1 MNSSIVIISNR
12 VGTDSSGP
20 DYLDF
25 DTIYQHK
32 NTFEENEIK
41 DFSKPI
47 LKPYDAGEAFICGD
61 ALKTFHENGLST
73 SPLAYEA
80 KLQGYFITLEFHD
93 EKPQILAFFDK
104 NLAEEAYASLSSV
117 ITPTQKSL
125 EKFEIAF
132 DNDGN
137 FINRGFDPYRKHE
150 NNLQYMTMWNSL
162 FDKSGHV
169 KDEITFEDF
178 VKFIKKYNCSPFS
191 DIVQLYYAQMHGLGT
206 KDSYPAI
213 YMWR

>member
-1 MNSSIVIISNR
+1 MKSVIVITSHS
-12 VGTDSSGP
+12 VGTDSNGP

-25 DTIYQHK
+25 DKIYPRK

-41 DFSKPI
+41 NFSTPI
-47 LKPYDAGEAFICGD
+47 LQPYDAGEAFICGN

-73 SPLAYEA
+73 SLLAYEA
-80 KLQGYFITLEFHD
+80 KLQGYFITLEFHG
-93 EKPQILAFFDK
+93 KQPQRLAFFDK
-104 NLAEEAYASLSSV
+104 KLADTAYEILNTV
-117 ITPTQKSL
+117 VPPIQKTL
-125 EKFEIAF
+125 EKFEGTF
-132 DNDGN
+132 DNEGN
-137 FINRGFDPYRKHE
+137 FLDRGFDPYRKQE
-150 NNLQYMTMWNSL
+150 DNAQYMTMWNSL